1 MEKENTTSG
10 KKITLQDIIEE
21 GKKPT
26 KLKIPDMGYIE
37 YIMPTGKEVDEL
49 TRKVDSNVVLLREQ
63 HRTISPNIPFD
74 ESGLDIKKANMLG
87 DLILWKGLN
96 KADNTITQSH
106 VMEMS
111 NEIKTNLNL
120 QISMKQMEG
129 LDIENTNKLKNLLQM
144 TKA

>member
-1 MEKENTTSG
+1 MEKENTMSD
-10 KKITLQDIIEE
+10 KKITLQDIIDE

-26 KLKIPDMGYIE
+26 KLKIPNMGYIE
-37 YIMPTGKEVDEL
+37 YIMPTGKEVNEL
-49 TRKVDSNVVLLREQ
+49 TKKVDSDVIILREQ
-63 HRTISPNIPFD
+63 HRTISPNVPFD
-74 ESGLDIKKANMLG
+74 EDGLNTKKANMLG

-96 KADNTITQSH
+96 KADNTITQNL

-129 LDIENTNKLKNLLQM
+129 LDVENTDKLKNLLQM